1 MEKFLIEASI
11 VLLVIGWI
19 SIIVDATLVQLR
31 EDENAK
37 PNTNEEVS
45 GEGEESPTPAT
56 NPE

>member
-1 MEKFLIEASI
+1 MGKFLIEASI

-37 PNTNEEVS
+37 LDTDESVS
-45 GEGEESPTPAT
+45 GERTES
-56 NPE
+56 